1 MKYIQALHET
11 VRASMERHA
20 VPGAALG
27 IYDSGVEHTEGF
39 GVTSV
44 ENPLPVDPDTIF
56 QIGSITKTVTAT
68 AVMVLSERG
77 MLDLDEPVRNYLP
90 DLRLAH
96 EEVARKVTTTHLLT
110 HVGGWVG
117 DILEDTGCG
126 DDALE
131 KIVKRLAD
139 APQLTPLGEV
149 WSYNNS
155 GFYVAGRVVEVVSGK
170 AFEVAIRELV
180 LSPLGMDGSFFFPG
194 EVMSHR
200 FAMGHVVRDGEPS
213 VSRPWALPRSFAPA
227 GGLASSAK
235 DQVRYARFH
244 LGSGVEDGT
253 ELLGEGPLRRMRRAL
268 VSGEGNNEQGLAW
281 RLSEIGGLRF
291 VAHSG
296 DTIGQ
301 NSTLWMVPEDDFA
314 FVLLTNADRGGLV
327 CEEVSRWI
335 RRELLGVEE
344 EEPEPM
350 EVPQGEL
357 EEYAGRYVLGGMG
370 DTIDLRVEGTALRIE
385 ETYGD
390 RSAISETVSEPPPP
404 ARARFYA
411 RDRIVLVDGDQK
423 GARAEFLRGPEGCIR
438 WLRTG
443 RVYARQDG

>member
-1 MKYIQALHET
+1 MKDIQALHEM

-44 ENPLPVDPDTIF
+44 ENPLPVNPDTIF

-68 AVMVLSERG
+68 AIMVLSERG

-90 DLRLAH
+90 DLRLAD
-96 EEVARKVTTTHLLT
+96 EEVARKVTTAHLLT

-117 DILEDTGCG
+117 DVFEDTGCG
-126 DDALE
+126 DDALG

-139 APQLTPLGEV
+139 TPQLTPLGEV

-170 AFEVAIRELV
+170 VYEVAVRELL
-180 LSPLGMDGSFFFPG
+180 LSPLGMDRSFFFPG
-194 EVMSHR
+194 EVMTQR
-200 FAMGHVVRDGEPS
+200 FAMGHLVRDGEPS
-213 VSRPWALPRSFAPA
+213 VSRPWALPRNFAPA
-227 GGLASSAK
+227 GGLASTAK

-244 LGSGVEDGT
+244 LGGVRDDT
-253 ELLGEGPLRRMRRAL
+253 EILGELPLRRMRRAR
-268 VSGEGNNEQGLAW
+268 VPGEGDDEQGLAW
-281 RLSEIGGLRF
+281 KLSEVGGSRF

-301 NSTLWMVPEDDFA
+301 NSTLWIVPENDFA
-314 FVLLTNADRGGLV
+314 FVLLTNADRGDLV
-327 CEEVSRWI
+327 CEEVSQWV
-335 RRELLGVEE
+335 RRDFLDVEE

-350 EVPQGEL
+350 EVARGEL
-357 EEYAGRYVLGGMG
+357 EEYAGRYVLGGTG
-370 DTIDLRVEGTALRIE
+370 DAIELRVEGAALRFE
-385 ETYGD
+385 EAYGD
-390 RSAISETVSEPPPP
+390 RSALSETEPEPPPP

-411 RDRIVLVDGDQK
+411 RDRIILVDGPHR
-423 GARAEFLRGPEGCIR
+423 GARVEFLRGPKDAFAG
-438 WLRTG
+438 
-443 RVYARQDG
+443 